1 MVVKKKKK
9 ASAVKR
15 KKKSKAD
22 ENITC
27 RGGDRKNAGR
37 KPGAKSMARMYQ
49 EVINEP
55 SDILP
60 ATRDLAFD
68 LDIDPKDI
76 TVGELIVKKW
86 IIMAAQGNSTAIK
99 DIGDRID
106 RQSEMGMS
114 KAQVT
119 ILSNNIVD
127 IINRNVMDP
136 EVKARIAEDIG
147 YLVGSVDYAD
157 V

>member
-1 MVVKKKKK
+1 MAVKKKKK
-9 ASAVKR
+9 GSAAKR

-22 ENITC
+22 ANTTC
-27 RGGDRKNAGR
+27 RGGYRKNAGR
-37 KPGAKSMARMYQ
+37 KPGGKSMARMYQ

-60 ATRDLAFD
+60 ATRELAFE
-68 LDIDPKDI
+68 LKIDPKEI

-86 IIMAAQGNSTAIK
+86 LTMAAQGNATAIK

-106 RQSEMGMS
+106 RQAEMGMS

-119 ILSNNIVD
+119 TLANNVVD

-136 EVKARIAEDIG
+136 EIKARIAEDIG
-147 YLVGSVDYAD
+147 HLVGSVDYAD